1 MRTLILAAATTVA
14 ATLGFAAP
22 LAADRGAHGLTLPAS
37 FSGVLPCADC
47 PGIRHHLDV
56 WPDQGYVLRRE
67 YLDRDLVVD
76 ETGRWH
82 VDPARNALVLRGSGG
97 AMSEWRIDANEALH
111 LLDQEGEPI
120 ESQLNY
126 TLETGPLDPTD
137 AALALSGM
145 LVYFADAA
153 VFTECLTGQ
162 TFPVMMEED
171 YLALERAYLEGQPAP
186 AAPLLVRVEG
196 TITEREQMEGP
207 PRRSLVV
214 SQFHHVTPD
223 AGCAKARATPEL
235 TNTYWRLTHLDGIR
249 VNPLAGRTEPHLL
262 FLDGERSGVSGTI
275 GCNLFRGGFERT
287 GHTLQFSQFATT
299 KMACPPGVDFLE
311 AAFSRALGD
320 TQAFEIVG
328 QTLRLMG
335 TDSGEVARLQAV
347 YTAF

>member
-1 MRTLILAAATTVA
+1 MRTLILAALAAVA
-14 ATLGFAAP
+14 LAAAAP

-47 PGIRHHLDV
+47 PGIQYHLDV

-82 VDPARNALVLRGSGG
+82 VDPARNALVLRGSDG

-111 LLDQEGEPI
+111 LLDREGQPF
-120 ESQLNY
+120 ESRLNY

-171 YLALERAYLEGQPAP
+171 YVALERAYLEGRPAP

-223 AGCAKARATPEL
+223 AGCASARGTPEL
-235 TNTYWRLTHLDGIR
+235 TNTYWRLTHLGEIP
-249 VNPLAGRTEPHLL
+249 VNPIAGRTEPHLL

-275 GCNLFRGGFERT
+275 GCNTFRGGFERT
-287 GHTLQFSQFATT
+287 GHTLQFSQVATT

-335 TDSGEVARLQAV
+335 ADSNETARLQAV
-347 YTAF
+347 YTPF

>member
-235 TNTYWRLTHLDGIR
+235 TNTYWQLTHLGDIA
-249 VNPLAGRTEPHLL
+249 VNPIAGRTEPHLL
-262 FLDGERSGVSGTI
+262 FLDGELSGVSGTI
-275 GCNLFRGGFERT
+275 GCNFFRGRFERT
-287 GHTLQFSQFATT
+287 GHTLQFSQLATT

-335 TDSGEVARLQAV
+335 ADSSETARLRAV
-347 YTAF
+347 YTPF